1 MASNWITLKNKNE
14 PKEGDK
20 NYFRMKKEVFENA
33 SNKLSRVGLDLFMFI
48 YCFNAEGIAFEL
60 SQSYFVKIYKHGK
73 ASYQRAFREL
83 IEKDFLRKTE
93 HGYDFYAKG
102 EKKDEGR

>member
-1 MASNWITLKNKNE
+1 MASNKITLKNKDE

-33 SNKLSRVGLDLFMFI
+33 SNRLSRVGLDLFMFI
-48 YCFNAEGIAFEL
+48 YCFNAEEITFEP

-73 ASYQRAFREL
+73 TSYQRAFREL
-83 IEKDFLRKTE
+83 IEKGFLKETE
-93 HGYDFYAKG
+93 RGYDFYAKG
-102 EKKDEGR
+102 EENND

>member
-1 MASNWITLKNKNE
+1 MASNKITLKSKNE

-33 SNKLSRVGLDLFMFI
+33 SNNLSRVGLDLFMFI

-73 ASYQRAFREL
+73 TSYQRAFREL
-83 IEKDFLRKTE
+83 IEKGFLKKTE
-93 HGYDFYAKG
+93 QGYDFYAEG
-102 EKKDEGR
+102 EKNNG